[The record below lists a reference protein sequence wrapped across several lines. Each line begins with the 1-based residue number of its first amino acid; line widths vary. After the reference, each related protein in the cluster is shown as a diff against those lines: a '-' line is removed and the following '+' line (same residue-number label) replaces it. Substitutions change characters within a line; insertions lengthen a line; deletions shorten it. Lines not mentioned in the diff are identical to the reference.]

1 MEKAYE
7 TGMDTVTQILQENG
21 YHNHNINVTIQ
32 KNPSQNGPQPSKNWP
47 PKIKMGTIHIA
58 KQKLP

>member
-1 MEKAYE
+1 MRNLIHKLITNPIMEKAYE

-32 KNPSQNGPQPSKNWP
+32 KNPSQNGPQPSKN
-47 PKIKMGTIHIA
+47 
-58 KQKLP
+58 